1 MNAQLQTQAPRAPE
15 RARQRRTVTPPVDIF
30 ENNEELLL
38 VADVPGAPSEAVTLR
53 FERNQ
58 LAIEARCEV
67 EGFDYV
73 RSFALPG
80 GVDPER
86 IRAELRD
93 GVLTVHL
100 PRHDRLR
107 PRQISVTTG

>member
-1 MNAQLQTQAPRAPE
+1 
-15 RARQRRTVTPPVDIF
+15 VDIF

-58 LAIEARCEV
+58 LAIKARCEA

-73 RSFALPG
+73 RSFVLPG

-107 PRQISVTTG
+107 PRQINITTA